1 MPRIDEIRELLKNMS
16 KEDRLLLIQMCN
28 NENNKE
34 ENKDFYNQLSN
45 NHHCPHCHSNKIYYR
60 SLFVFFVE
68 NFYLAKHRF
77 K

>member
-1 MPRIDEIRELLKNMS
+1 MPRIDKIRELLKNMS
-16 KEDRLLLIQMCN
+16 KENRLFFIQIFN

-45 NHHCPHCHSNKIYYR
+45 NHHCPHCCSNKICKNGHAGKYQQ
-60 SLFVFFVE
+60 
-68 NFYLAKHRF
+68 F